1 MKVDSSLNK
10 YRARLSR
17 TKPHPLYFEQIGDD
31 FMLWSDSYDVAQRK
45 SLSAKLLDH
54 ICCTPN
60 ALEIGCGFGAM
71 SEFFQNYCDELLVL
85 DVSEVLASRTSKKLG
100 SSACVADVKQLPFND
115 NSWLL
120 IVTSECVEHTG
131 DPLQAIREMLRILKP
146 GGNLVLTTPN
156 RLWSPLLKASSA
168 LQLRKFRGR
177 EDFLFPRQI
186 RKLARDLE
194 CNVILEGGCHLF
206 PWQIPF
212 VKPVLRIMDNYHW
225 IFRISINYGCVI
237 SKPL

>member
-1 MKVDSSLNK
+1 
-10 YRARLSR
+10 
-17 TKPHPLYFEQIGDD
+17 
-31 FMLWSDSYDVAQRK
+31 MLWSDGYDVAQRTC
-45 SLSAKLLDH
+45 LSAKLLNQIGH
-54 ICCTPN
+54 TPN

-85 DVSEVLASRTSKKLG
+85 DISQVLASRTSKKLG
-100 SSACVADVKQLPFND
+100 LSACVADAKQLPFVD
-115 NSWLL
+115 NSWDL

-156 RLWSPLLKASSA
+156 RLWSPLVKASSA
-168 LQLRKFRGR
+168 LQIRKFRGR

-194 CNVILEGGCHLF
+194 CNVVHEEGCHLF
-206 PWQIPF
+206 PRQIPF
-212 VKPVLRIMDNYHW
+212 VKPILKILDNYHW
-225 IFRISINYGCVI
+225 IFRFSINYGCVI
-237 SKPL
+237 QKPL